1 MLAFLKKGGYN
12 RLDIREGGCPV
23 KKCLL
28 TPAMR
33 GNLLLILTAFIWGV
47 AFVAQKEGGTAV
59 GDLTFNGVRF
69 LLGGGLLAVLLPLL
83 DKMGL
88 TRRPDT
94 PESKKAMWLGGVL
107 CGIALWAASNLQ
119 QLGLRTTSAG
129 KGGFITALYIVLVP
143 IFGLVIRRRTN
154 LFTWLGVVLAVAG
167 LYLLCMQG
175 ESGIDGGD
183 LLVMGCAPIFA
194 VQILLVDTFVPHTDG
209 VRLSCIQFFTVGIL
223 NVPLMFIFEQ
233 PSLSAMVEGWLP
245 ILYAGL
251 LSSGVAY
258 TLQVVAQ
265 KHTHPTTASVLMS
278 LESVFAVLAGW
289 VLMQERLSA
298 WEMSGCVVMFAAVIL
313 AQLPTPK
320 KKGE

>member
-1 MLAFLKKGGYN
+1 MKKSV
-12 RLDIREGGCPV
+12 LS
-23 KKCLL
+23 
-28 TPAMR
+28 PAVR

-59 GDLTFNGVRF
+59 GDFTFNGVRF
-69 LLGGGLLAVLLPLL
+69 ILGGGLLAVCLPLL

-88 TRRPDT
+88 TRRCDT
-94 PESKKAMWLGGVL
+94 AESKKAMWLGGVL

-119 QLGLRTTSAG
+119 QLGLATTSAG

-143 IFGLVIRRRTN
+143 IFGMVIGRRTT
-154 LFTWLGVVLAVAG
+154 LLTWGGVVLAMVG

-175 ESGIDGGD
+175 ESGIDSGD
-183 LLVMGCAPIFA
+183 LLVLACAPIFA
-194 VQILLVDTFVPHTDG
+194 IQILLVDKFAPHTDG

-223 NVPLMFIFEQ
+223 NIPLMFIFEQ

-278 LESVFAVLAGW
+278 LESVFAVLAGL
-289 VLMQERLSA
+289 VLMGERLTV
-298 WEMSGCVVMFAAVIL
+298 WEWCGCAVMFAAVIL

-320 KKGE
+320 KGN

>member
-1 MLAFLKKGGYN
+1 MKKN
-12 RLDIREGGCPV
+12 
-23 KKCLL
+23 LL
-28 TPAMR
+28 SPAAR

-59 GDLTFNGVRF
+59 GDFTFNGVRF
-69 LLGGGLLAVLLPLL
+69 LLGGGLLAVCLPLL
-83 DKMGL
+83 DKIGL
-88 TRRPDT
+88 TRRCAT

-107 CGIALWAASNLQ
+107 CGVALWTASNLQ
-119 QLGLRTTSAG
+119 QLGLATTSAG

-143 IFGLVIRRRTN
+143 IFGLFIKRRTN
-154 LFTWLGVVLAVAG
+154 LFTWISVLLAMVG

-175 ESGIDGGD
+175 ESGINGGD
-183 LLVMGCAPIFA
+183 LLVLACAPIFA
-194 VQILLVDTFVPHTDG
+194 IQILLVDHFVPHTDG

-223 NVPLMFIFEQ
+223 NMPLMFIFEQ
-233 PSLSAMVEGWLP
+233 PSLSAMVDGWLP

-278 LESVFAVLAGW
+278 LESVFAVLAGL
-289 VLMQERLSA
+289 VLMGERLTA
-298 WEMSGCVVMFAAVIL
+298 WEWCGCAVMFAAVIL
-313 AQLPTPK
+313 AQLPASK

>member
-1 MLAFLKKGGYN
+1 MKKS
-12 RLDIREGGCPV
+12 
-23 KKCLL
+23 LL
-28 TPAMR
+28 SPAAR

-59 GDLTFNGVRF
+59 GDFTFNGVRF
-69 LLGGGLLAVLLPLL
+69 VLGGGLLAVCLPLL

-88 TRRPDT
+88 TRRCDT
-94 PESKKAMWLGGVL
+94 AASKKAMWLGGVL

-119 QLGLRTTSAG
+119 QLGLATTSAG

-143 IFGLVIRRRTN
+143 IFGMVIGRRTT
-154 LFTWLGVVLAVAG
+154 LLTWGGVVLAMVG

-175 ESGIDGGD
+175 ESGINSGD
-183 LLVMGCAPIFA
+183 LLVLACAPIFA
-194 VQILLVDTFVPHTDG
+194 IQILLVDKFAPHTDG

-223 NVPLMFIFEQ
+223 NIPLMFMFEQ
-233 PSLSAMVEGWLP
+233 PSLSAMAEGWLP

-278 LESVFAVLAGW
+278 LESVFAVLAGL
-289 VLMQERLSA
+289 VLMGERLTV
-298 WEMSGCVVMFAAVIL
+298 WEWCGCGVMFAAVIL

-320 KKGE
+320 KGA

>member
-1 MLAFLKKGGYN
+1 MGKN
-12 RLDIREGGCPV
+12 
-23 KKCLL
+23 LL
-28 TPAMR
+28 SPAAR

-59 GDLTFNGVRF
+59 GDFTFNGVRF
-69 LLGGGLLAVLLPLL
+69 VLGGGLLTVCLPLL
-83 DKMGL
+83 DKLGL

-94 PESKKAMWLGGVL
+94 TASKKAMWLGGVL
-107 CGIALWAASNLQ
+107 CGVALWAASNLQ
-119 QLGLRTTSAG
+119 QLGLATTSAG

-143 IFGLVIRRRTN
+143 IFGLFIKRRTN
-154 LFTWLGVVLAVAG
+154 LFTWISVLLAMVG

-175 ESGIDGGD
+175 ESGINSGD
-183 LLVMGCAPIFA
+183 LLVLACAPIFA
-194 VQILLVDTFVPHTDG
+194 IQILLVDHFVPHTDG

-223 NVPLMFIFEQ
+223 NMPLMFIFEQ
-233 PSLSAMVEGWLP
+233 PSLSAMVDGWLP

-278 LESVFAVLAGW
+278 LESVFAVLAGL
-289 VLMQERLSA
+289 VLMGERLTA
-298 WEMSGCVVMFAAVIL
+298 WEWCGCAVMFAAVIL
-313 AQLPTPK
+313 AQLPSPK
-320 KKGE
+320 GTTD

>member
-1 MLAFLKKGGYN
+1 MKKS
-12 RLDIREGGCPV
+12 
-23 KKCLL
+23 LL
-28 TPAMR
+28 SPAAR

-59 GDLTFNGVRF
+59 GDFTFNGVRF
-69 LLGGGLLAVLLPLL
+69 ILGGGLLAVCLPLL

-88 TRRPDT
+88 TRRCDT
-94 PESKKAMWLGGVL
+94 AESKKAMWLGGVL

-119 QLGLRTTSAG
+119 QLGLATTSAG

-143 IFGLVIRRRTN
+143 IFGMVIGRRTT
-154 LFTWLGVVLAVAG
+154 LLTWGGVVLAMVG

-175 ESGIDGGD
+175 ESGINGGD
-183 LLVMGCAPIFA
+183 LLVLACAPIFA
-194 VQILLVDTFVPHTDG
+194 IQILLVDKFVPHTDG

-223 NVPLMFIFEQ
+223 NIPLMFIFEQ

-278 LESVFAVLAGW
+278 LESVFAVLAGLA
-289 VLMQERLSA
+289 LMGERLTT
-298 WEMSGCVVMFAAVIL
+298 WEWCGCAVMFAAVIL
-313 AQLPTPK
+313 AQLPSPK
-320 KKGE
+320 KGA